1 MSQPDNPLLR
11 SHLAPPERTLIDVL
25 TATAAEYPDA
35 AAIDDGGANS
45 ADDGVLTYAEL
56 VEEIERRAADM
67 RKMGVRD
74 GGRVGVRMTSGSR
87 ELYLAILSTY
97 AQPARIVDRIA
108 R

>member
-56 VEEIERRAADM
+56 VEDIERRAPADFACQFTKAVAWA
-67 RKMGVRD
+67 RHGQISLLVSQLASI
-74 GGRVGVRMTSGSR
+74 VGDPRF
-87 ELYLAILSTY
+87 ST
-97 AQPARIVDRIA
+97 RH
-108 R
+108 

>member
-74 GGRVGVRMTSGSR
+74 GGRVGVR
-87 ELYLAILSTY
+87 
-97 AQPARIVDRIA
+97 
-108 R
+108 